1 MKKLL
6 IVFSVL
12 LLLSSCGGKQ
22 DNNDSDVVDV
32 KETIINQESDKEIT
46 HIDVDKKESV
56 YASADAYGSVYKTEV
71 EVILKATDDKTI
83 DDYTD
88 LKNIRNTNSD
98 ETFTIDGNLISFENK
113 GEDIHYKGISDKNL
127 PVDIKISYRL
137 DGKNVTV
144 EQLKGQSGKVEIR
157 FDYSNNTKRIVNGM
171 ELVDPFMALT
181 VVMLDDSFN
190 NIEVENGKIIEYGD
204 SKAVILYSLP
214 GIEDSLKLNNYELTK
229 ELELDDYAY
238 LTADVSDFSLAY
250 TATILSNN
258 LFTDIEDKDLNDI
271 YEFVNDTKD
280 FESDAKELTDN
291 TKKLYDAS
299 VELRDNL
306 KKYTAGVESLVSQ
319 LGTTGAVLSAD
330 AAKLQTDLES
340 MYQLPQ
346 IQQLIAD
353 KTTIATKIAEHV
365 NADSTLSDEEKKEKI
380 QEYTKEYTDYL
391 AELDKD
397 YTVEKTLT
405 VLSDEI
411 TTLVADYKNSN
422 NLKLMNKLSSLA
434 TDLTKMASDFSG
446 ISSSSSSGNIT
457 SANKAINDGLD
468 TLVDAA
474 KEFDDG
480 MNDFVNDDLDDLMKL
495 GGSSLKT
502 VADRI
507 KALRTL
513 DQEYGCFSGL
523 LEDKK
528 GETIF
533 VIETDEI
540 K

>member
-1 MKKLL
+1 
-6 IVFSVL
+6 
-12 LLLSSCGGKQ
+12 
-22 DNNDSDVVDV
+22 
-32 KETIINQESDKEIT
+32 
-46 HIDVDKKESV
+46 
-56 YASADAYGSVYKTEV
+56 
-71 EVILKATDDKTI
+71 
-83 DDYTD
+83 
-88 LKNIRNTNSD
+88 
-98 ETFTIDGNLISFENK
+98 
-113 GEDIHYKGISDKNL
+113 
-127 PVDIKISYRL
+127 
-137 DGKNVTV
+137 
-144 EQLKGQSGKVEIR
+144 
-157 FDYSNNTKRIVNGM
+157 M
-171 ELVDPFMALT
+171 EL
-181 VVMLDDSFN
+181 
-190 NIEVENGKIIEYGD
+190 
-204 SKAVILYSLP
+204 
-214 GIEDSLKLNNYELTK
+214 
-229 ELELDDYAY
+229 
-238 LTADVSDFSLAY
+238 
-250 TATILSNN
+250 
-258 LFTDIEDKDLNDI
+258 
-271 YEFVNDTKD
+271 
-280 FESDAKELTDN
+280 
-291 TKKLYDAS
+291 
-299 VELRDNL
+299 
-306 KKYTAGVESLVSQ
+306 LVSQ
-319 LGTTGAVLSAD
+319 LGTTGAVLNAD

-365 NADSTLSDEEKKEKI
+365 NADSILSDEEKAEKI

-411 TTLVADYKNSN
+411 TTLVANYKNSD

-434 TDLTKMASDFSG
+434 TDLTKIAGDFSG

-502 VADRI
+502 VVDRI

>member
-1 MKKLL
+1 M
-6 IVFSVL
+6 
-12 LLLSSCGGKQ
+12 LLLSSCGSKQ

-56 YASADAYGSVYKTEV
+56 YASADTYGSIYKTEV

-204 SKAVILYSLP
+204 SKAVVLYSLP

-306 KKYTAGVESLVSQ
+306 KKYTAGVELLVSQ
-319 LGTTGAVLSAD
+319 LGTTGAVLNAD

-365 NADSTLSDEEKKEKI
+365 NADSILSDEEKAEKI

-411 TTLVADYKNSN
+411 TTLVANYKNSD

-434 TDLTKMASDFSG
+434 TDLTKIAGDFSG

-502 VADRI
+502 VVDRI